1 MVRQSGLGKG
11 LSALIP
17 GAVSEVS
24 VVNEGASSV
33 GGARLID
40 VPLAKIRPNHFQP
53 RDNFDDEGLESLA
66 QSIRELGVLQ
76 PILLR
81 PGRGDEYELVA
92 GERRW
97 RAARRAGL
105 LTIPAI
111 VRTTDDD
118 ASLIQVLVENL
129 QRQDLD
135 ALEEAAGFEQM
146 VKELSLT
153 HEEVAQ
159 RVGRSRVTVSNALR
173 LLQLSPAIQKLVKD
187 GQLTAGHAR
196 ALLSVTDRN
205 SQESLARR
213 VVSDQMS
220 VRALEEAVRVRTE
233 LAQGRTGK
241 QTSAKVSTQ
250 AGTTSASERPAGL
263 LELEALLGSQLD
275 TNVSI
280 DLGSKRGR
288 IVIDFADLADLER
301 IYLAMAVA
309 TDPDEA
315 GPENHSSEQ

>member
-17 GAVSEVS
+17 GAVSEAS
-24 VVNEGASSV
+24 VAGESAPSV

-40 VPLAKIRPNHFQP
+40 VPLAKIRPNHYQP
-53 RDNFDDEGLESLA
+53 RDHFDDEGLESLA

-241 QTSAKVSTQ
+241 QTSAKVSNQ
-250 AGTTSASERPAGL
+250 VGTSERPAGL

-275 TNVSI
+275 TKVSI
-280 DLGSKRGR
+280 DLGAKRGR

-301 IYLAMAVA
+301 IYLAMAVEA
-309 TDPDEA
+309 DSDESDSRS
-315 GPENHSSEQ
+315 HSTEA

>member
-17 GAVSEVS
+17 GAIIEGPGPIDAATSVS
-24 VVNEGASSV
+24 
-33 GGARLID
+33 GARLID
-40 VPLAKIRPNHFQP
+40 VPLSKIRPNHFQP
-53 RDNFDDEGLESLA
+53 RDHFDDEGLESLA

-105 LTIPAI
+105 DSIPAI

-159 RVGRSRVTVSNALR
+159 RVGRSRVSVSNALR

-187 GQLTAGHAR
+187 GELTAGHAR

-220 VRALEEAVRVRTE
+220 VRALEEAVRLRAE

-241 QTSAKVSTQ
+241 KPGKTLPMP
-250 AGTTSASERPAGL
+250 ASERPAGL

-275 TNVSI
+275 TNVNI
-280 DLGSKRGR
+280 DLGSKRGK

-301 IYLAMAVA
+301 IYLAMAMSSG
-309 TDPDEA
+309 PDV
-315 GPENHSSEQ
+315 GPT

>member
-1 MVRQSGLGKG
+1 MARQSGLGKG

-17 GAVSEVS
+17 GAAGEVS
-24 VVNEGASSV
+24 VVGEGAPSV
-33 GGARLID
+33 GGARLVD
-40 VPLAKIRPNHFQP
+40 VPLAKIRPNHYQP
-53 RDNFDDEGLESLA
+53 RDHFDDEGLESLA

-105 LTIPAI
+105 VSIPAI

-129 QRQDLD
+129 QREDLD
-135 ALEEAAGFEQM
+135 ALEEAAGFQQM

-213 VVSDQMS
+213 VVTDQMS

-241 QTSAKVSTQ
+241 ASSSKASAR

-280 DLGSKRGR
+280 DLGAKRGR
-288 IVIDFADLADLER
+288 IVIDFADVADLER

-309 TDPDEA
+309 AGPDEA
-315 GPENHSSEQ
+315 APETPVVG